1 MLSVE
6 EENNG
11 VRRMLGVC
19 SEFER
24 IANVILERAEREVS
38 SRRKRKGMDDGAKNS
53 HKAGASHAR
62 TPHGTEASAT
72 QQLVTPRRSV
82 DIANVVRVSF
92 GSRSSQPMKMV
103 SLPTNIT
110 VPDLCIASRQHSPSR

>member
-1 MLSVE
+1 MARVVSFLSMLNAE

-38 SRRKRKGMDDGAKNS
+38 SRRKRKGMDDGAKDFDTAN
-53 HKAGASHAR
+53 ASHAR
-62 TPHGTEASAT
+62 TPNGTVASAT
-72 QQLVTPRRSV
+72 KQLVMPRRSV
-82 DIANVVRVSF
+82 DIGNMVRVCLSEADCP
-92 GSRSSQPMKMV
+92 GR
-103 SLPTNIT
+103 
-110 VPDLCIASRQHSPSR
+110 